1 MSVLVGYAQLKYKPG
16 RQSCTVNIIT
26 RTKRDLSLTYY
37 FDRVPQSSNSKDYDS
52 SYKGLL
58 KVKKKKK
65 NSQIR

>member
-65 NSQIR
+65 K